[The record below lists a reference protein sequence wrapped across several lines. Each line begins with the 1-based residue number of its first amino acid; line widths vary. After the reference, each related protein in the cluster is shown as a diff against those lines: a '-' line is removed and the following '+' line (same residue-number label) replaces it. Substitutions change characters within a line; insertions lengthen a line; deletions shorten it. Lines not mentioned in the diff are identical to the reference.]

1 MSNFSLLPVQTV
13 LLGED
18 FHRRLTA
25 IRSRCPD
32 VLRQS
37 HHGVRCQLV
46 NLDFEFLQN
55 LRHKTMSRQTKAGGE
70 NASKTTNSH
79 SGSGT
84 SFAPGMH
91 PTPPPKY
98 PNCCISCTR
107 TDDIRETLN
116 STVSPGR
123 NSAAAI
129 VLEVS
134 SDDAS
139 AVGVVAA
146 DEEEDDMATYRRRR
160 RAICFTRARSPTN
173 RSKEGRRA
181 SEQFEKEARVFA
193 ARGKVKLNLRRPH
206 PLLYTGR
213 GASGNPQ
220 SNSAASINGH
230 IKNRRGTTSSEGSVS
245 TI

>member
-1 MSNFSLLPVQTV
+1 
-13 LLGED
+13 
-18 FHRRLTA
+18 
-25 IRSRCPD
+25 
-32 VLRQS
+32 
-37 HHGVRCQLV
+37 
-46 NLDFEFLQN
+46 
-55 LRHKTMSRQTKAGGE
+55 MSRQTKAGGE

-116 STVSPGR
+116 STVSPGC
-123 NSAAAI
+123 NSATAT

-139 AVGVVAA
+139 VVDVVAA
-146 DEEEDDMATYRRRR
+146 DEEEDGIAMYRRRR
-160 RAICFTRARSPTN
+160 RAVCFTRASSPTN

-193 ARGKVKLNLRRPH
+193 ARGKVKLNLCRPH
-206 PLLYTGR
+206 PFYTQDVTLR
-213 GASGNPQ
+213 ETRNLTARRQ
-220 SNSAASINGH
+220 STVISKTPAEPLRARAASPPSSDAF
-230 IKNRRGTTSSEGSVS
+230 GTR
-245 TI
+245 

>member
-1 MSNFSLLPVQTV
+1 M
-13 LLGED
+13 
-18 FHRRLTA
+18 
-25 IRSRCPD
+25 
-32 VLRQS
+32 
-37 HHGVRCQLV
+37 
-46 NLDFEFLQN
+46 
-55 LRHKTMSRQTKAGGE
+55 K
-70 NASKTTNSH
+70 NASKTTNLP

-84 SFAPGMH
+84 SSAPGTR

-107 TDDIRETLN
+107 TDDIRETPN

-123 NSAAAI
+123 NSAAATA
-129 VLEVS
+129 LEVS

-146 DEEEDDMATYRRRR
+146 DEEEDGMATYRRRR
-160 RAICFTRARSPTN
+160 RAVCFTRARSSTN

-181 SEQFEKEARVFA
+181 SEQFEKEVRFFA
-193 ARGKVKLNLRRPH
+193 ACGKVNFNLGRPH

-213 GASGNPQ
+213 DASSGNPQ

-230 IKNRRGTTSSEGSVS
+230 IKNPRGTTSSEGSVS